1 MARSKSA
8 VLSPADKKAV
18 VTDIK
23 ARIKDATGHAKVS
36 AQAITVSEK
45 VHAATVKQAQKIHE
59 AITKEHGKLK
69 AAALKA
75 VEKLTAELAAIQ
87 PTVGS

>member
-23 ARIKDATGHAKVS
+23 NKIKEATA
-36 AQAITVSEK
+36 AQKAT
-45 VHAATVKQAQKIHE
+45 AATF
-59 AITKEHGKLK
+59 KLAERAF
-69 AAALKA
+69 AAASKLA
-75 VEKLTAELAAIQ
+75 EKEMKTVGTALAKLNSDLAAITQ
-87 PTVGS
+87 QAA